1 MNFSRSGGMQID
13 LEDVPQTK
21 NVGGAKFIP
30 LQNDVS
36 MHSHGITDS
45 SYLGNLLPVTS
56 GQSGSLKQNEVEVYE
71 YHLRNSRM
79 I

>member
-1 MNFSRSGGMQID
+1 MQ
-13 LEDVPQTK
+13 QTK

-56 GQSGSLKQNEVEVYE
+56 GQSGSLRQNEIEVYE